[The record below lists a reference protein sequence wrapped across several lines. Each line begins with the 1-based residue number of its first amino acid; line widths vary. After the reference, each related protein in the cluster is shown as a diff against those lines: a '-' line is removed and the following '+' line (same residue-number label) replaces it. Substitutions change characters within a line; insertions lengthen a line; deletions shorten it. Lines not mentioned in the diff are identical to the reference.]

1 MVRRHAGRPSA
12 IVNIA
17 SVGARL
23 GMEMLADYGP
33 SKAAVIELTHVIA
46 QVGAPSGLRA
56 NTVLP
61 GLIWTDMWRATS
73 EWLIAND
80 PACADAT
87 PEGIFA
93 RFVGQMVPMGRPQTT
108 SDIAEM
114 VAFLLSER
122 AANITGQTMSVDGGV
137 VMTRPAPC
145 TVSDSPAPARRRR
158 HSNRWGRFRPARAAH
173 V

>member
-1 MVRRHAGRPSA
+1 MPAAPSA

-87 PEGIFA
+87 PEDIFA

-137 VMTRPAPC
+137 VMT
-145 TVSDSPAPARRRR
+145 
-158 HSNRWGRFRPARAAH
+158 
-173 V
+173 